1 MRSNKEL
8 FDLTGQVAIVTGGAY
23 GLGYQL
29 AHSLGEA
36 GANLVIAARK
46 VDRCKESA
54 ANLERELG
62 IKALPA
68 RLDLTIPDEIDALV
82 ELVQKE
88 YGKVDIL
95 VNNSGVVTYG
105 RNEWEHSLENWRMIL
120 DTNLTGLW
128 LMCQKF
134 GSMMVRQNYGRI
146 INVSSLTGMVGVPTS
161 TISAPAYN
169 ASKAAVMGL
178 TRDLAVK
185 WAKKGVT
192 VNALVPGWFN
202 SDMVEEFQSNEH
214 LQKVF
219 ATINKYYIPVGR
231 FGANDELKTALMFL
245 AAPGSTYVTG
255 ISLIVDGG
263 YYAQ

>member
-1 MRSNKEL
+1 MKSNKEL
-8 FDLTGQVAIVTGGAY
+8 FDLSGQVAIVTGGAY

-29 AHSLGEA
+29 AQTLADA

-46 VDRCKESA
+46 VDKCKESA
-54 ANLERELG
+54 AKLEEDFG

-68 RLDLTIPDEIDALV
+68 RLDLTKPEEIDALV
-82 ELVQKE
+82 EVVKNE

-95 VNNSGVVTYG
+95 VNNAGLVTYDK
-105 RNEWEHSLENWRMIL
+105 NIWEHTLKHWQLIL

-134 GSMMVRQNYGRI
+134 GSMMCNQNYGRI
-146 INVSSLTGMVGVPTS
+146 INVSSLTGLVGVPQD

-169 ASKAAVMGL
+169 ASKGAVMSL

-192 VNALVPGWFN
+192 VNSLVPGWFM
-202 SDMVEEFQSNEH
+202 SEMIEEYQSTEF
-214 LQKVF
+214 LQAVLKR
-219 ATINKYYIPVGR
+219 TNKYYIPLGR
-231 FGANDELKTALMFL
+231 FGNNEELRTALLFL

-255 ISLIVDGG
+255 TNTIVDGG